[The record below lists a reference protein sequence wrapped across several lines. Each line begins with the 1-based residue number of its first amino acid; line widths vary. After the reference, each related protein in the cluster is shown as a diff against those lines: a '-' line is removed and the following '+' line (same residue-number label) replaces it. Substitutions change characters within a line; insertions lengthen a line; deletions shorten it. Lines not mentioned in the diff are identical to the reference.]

1 MEEGYKTNLLKRV
14 MTSLVIVIPIFL
26 ILLYQ
31 NLAAFSMLI
40 TIACFIGIYEW
51 IKNDFKMRLLGF
63 FLILNFG
70 FWSVFFVNGS
80 HGFTDNANF
89 FWFGVIILNT
99 AIFDS
104 VAYFIGS
111 NFGTTFIVKKI
122 SPNKTLE
129 GLFGGVLASVL
140 FGILIASIDGQ
151 YFMIIGYFI
160 LGCISA
166 FFGDLL
172 ISFLKRKSGTK
183 DTGNILPGHG
193 GVLDRLDSHLIAT
206 PILILVALIQI

>member
-1 MEEGYKTNLLKRV
+1 
-14 MTSLVIVIPIFL
+14 MTSLVVVIPIFL

-31 NLAAFSMLI
+31 NLVAFFVLI
-40 TIACFIGIYEW
+40 TIACFLGIYEW
-51 IKNDFKMRLLGF
+51 IKNNFRMRLLGF

-89 FWFGVIILNT
+89 FWYGVIILNT

-104 VAYFIGS
+104 VAYFVGS
-111 NFGTTFIVKKI
+111 NFGTIFIVKKI

-129 GLFGGVLASVL
+129 GLLGGVLASVL

-151 YFMIIGYFI
+151 YFMIVGYLI

-172 ISFLKRKSGTK
+172 ISFLKRQSGTK

-206 PILILVALIQI
+206 PILILVALIQIQ

>member
-1 MEEGYKTNLLKRV
+1 LVEGHKTNFLKRV
-14 MTSLVIVIPIFL
+14 MTSLVVVIPIFL

-31 NLAAFSMLI
+31 NLVAFFVLI
-40 TIACFIGIYEW
+40 TIACFLGIYEW
-51 IKNDFKMRLLGF
+51 IKNNFRMRLLGF

-89 FWFGVIILNT
+89 FWYGVIILNT

-104 VAYFIGS
+104 VAYFVGS
-111 NFGTTFIVKKI
+111 NFGTIFIVKKI

-129 GLFGGVLASVL
+129 GLLGGVLASVL

-151 YFMIIGYFI
+151 YFMIVGYLI

-172 ISFLKRKSGTK
+172 ISFLKRQSGTK

>member
-1 MEEGYKTNLLKRV
+1 MEEGYKTNLFKRV
-14 MTSLVIVIPIFL
+14 ITSLVVVIPIFL

-31 NLAAFSMLI
+31 NLVAFSMLI
-40 TIACFIGIYEW
+40 TIACFLGIYEW
-51 IKNDFKMRLLGF
+51 IKNDFKIRLLGI

-70 FWSVFFVNGS
+70 FWSVFFVGGFHGS
-80 HGFTDNANF
+80 TDIANF
-89 FWFGVIILNT
+89 FWYGVIILNT

-104 VAYFIGS
+104 VAYFVGS
-111 NFGTTFIVKKI
+111 NLGTTFIVKKI

-129 GLFGGVLASVL
+129 GLLGGVLASVL

-151 YFMIIGYFI
+151 YFMIVGYFI

-172 ISFLKRKSGTK
+172 ISFLKRQSGTK

>member
-1 MEEGYKTNLLKRV
+1 MVEGHKTNFLKRV
-14 MTSLVIVIPIFL
+14 MTSLVVVIPIFL

-31 NLAAFSMLI
+31 NLVAFFVLI
-40 TIACFIGIYEW
+40 TIACFLGIYEW
-51 IKNDFKMRLLGF
+51 IKNNFRMRLLGF

-89 FWFGVIILNT
+89 FWYGVIILNT

-104 VAYFIGS
+104 VAYFVGS
-111 NFGTTFIVKKI
+111 NFGTIFIVKKI

-129 GLFGGVLASVL
+129 GLLGGVLASVL

-151 YFMIIGYFI
+151 YFMIVGYLI

-172 ISFLKRKSGTK
+172 ISFLKRQSGTK

>member
-1 MEEGYKTNLLKRV
+1 MVEGHKTNLLKRV
-14 MTSLVIVIPIFL
+14 MTSLVVVIPIFL

-31 NLAAFSMLI
+31 NLVAFFILI

-51 IKNDFKMRLLGF
+51 IKNNFRMRLLGF

-89 FWFGVIILNT
+89 FWYGVILLNT

-104 VAYFIGS
+104 VAYFVGS
-111 NFGTTFIVKKI
+111 NFGTIFIVKKI

-129 GLFGGVLASVL
+129 GLLGGVLASVL

-151 YFMIIGYFI
+151 YFMIVGYLI

-172 ISFLKRKSGTK
+172 ISFLKRQSGTK